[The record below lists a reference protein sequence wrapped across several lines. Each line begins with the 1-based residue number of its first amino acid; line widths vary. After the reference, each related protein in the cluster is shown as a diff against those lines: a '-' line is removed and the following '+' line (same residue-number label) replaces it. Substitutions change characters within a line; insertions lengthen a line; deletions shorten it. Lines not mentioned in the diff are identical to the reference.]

1 MWMHLRLNGGLILL
15 LMLAASC
22 SPALGQ
28 SSVVRNRAD
37 TGAILRPK
45 GGERVPPFRDGR
57 TMLLKVGPSLTSSQE
72 LFIAT
77 EEMPPGTA
85 IPLHR
90 HEQHEEALFL
100 HRGQVTVTLGARR
113 VVAEAGTLVYIPV
126 ATWTSVENTGPD
138 TASVVGIFA
147 KGAVE
152 PCFRRL
158 IQRPSPADSVRLERH
173 CAMTFKGTAR

>member
-1 MWMHLRLNGGLILL
+1 MWMHLRQGGGLLL
-15 LMLAASC
+15 VVAAGAVA
-22 SPALGQ
+22 PARGQ
-28 SSVVRNRAD
+28 SSMVADRAD
-37 TGAILRPK
+37 TGVILRPAD
-45 GGERVPPFRDGR
+45 GARVPPFQDGR
-57 TMLLKVGPSLTSSQE
+57 TMLLKIGPSLTSSQE

-90 HEQHEEALFL
+90 HERHEEALFL

-113 VVAEAGTLVYIPV
+113 VVAEAGTLVYIPA
-126 ATWTSVENTGPD
+126 ATWIGVENTGRE

-147 KGAVE
+147 EGEVE

-158 IQRPSPADSVRLERH
+158 VQHPSPADSVRLEQH
-173 CAMTFKGTAR
+173 CAMTFKGNAR

>member
-1 MWMHLRLNGGLILL
+1 MWMHLRQGGGLLL
-15 LMLAASC
+15 IAAAGNGA
-22 SPALGQ
+22 PALGQ
-28 SSVVRNRAD
+28 SPMVVDRGD
-37 TGAILRPK
+37 SGVILRPAD
-45 GGERVPPFRDGR
+45 GERVPPFQDGR
-57 TMLLKVGPSLTSSQE
+57 TMLLKIGPSLTSSQE

-90 HEQHEEALFL
+90 HERHEEALFL

-113 VVAEAGTLVYIPV
+113 VIAEAGTLVYIPA
-126 ATWTSVENTGPD
+126 ATWTGVENTGGD

-147 KGAVE
+147 EGEVE

-158 IQRPSPADSVRLERH
+158 VQPPSSADSVRLERH

>member
-1 MWMHLRLNGGLILL
+1 MRVHLRLDGGFILL
-15 LMLAASC
+15 LVLAGSSSA
-22 SPALGQ
+22 ALGQ
-28 SSVVRNRAD
+28 SVPARPD
-37 TGAILRPK
+37 TGTILRPID
-45 GGERVPPFRDGR
+45 GERVPPFRDGR
-57 TMLLKVGPSLTSSQE
+57 TMLLKIGPSLTNSQE

-90 HEQHEEALFL
+90 HERHEEALFL

-113 VVAEAGTLVYIPV
+113 VVAEAGTLVYIPA
-126 ATWTSVENTGPD
+126 ATWTSVENTGRD

-147 KGAVE
+147 EGAVE

-158 IQRPSPADSVRLERH
+158 VQRPSPTDSVRLERH

>member
-1 MWMHLRLNGGLILL
+1 MWMHLRLGGGLILL
-15 LMLAASC
+15 VLAGSC

-28 SSVVRNRAD
+28 SSLVPDRSD
-37 TGAILRPK
+37 TGAILRPTDGK
-45 GGERVPPFRDGR
+45 RVPPFRDGR
-57 TMLLKVGPSLTSSQE
+57 TMLLKIGPKLTSSQE

-90 HEQHEEALFL
+90 HERHEEALFL
-100 HRGQVTVTLGARR
+100 HRGQVTVTLGTRR
-113 VVAEAGTLVYIPV
+113 VVAEPGTLVYIPA
-126 ATWTSVENTGPD
+126 ATWTGVENTGRD

-147 KGAVE
+147 EGAVE
-152 PCFRRL
+152 PCFQRLVRRS
-158 IQRPSPADSVRLERH
+158 SPADSARLERH

>member
-1 MWMHLRLNGGLILL
+1 MWMRLSRVSGLLFAL
-15 LMLAASC
+15 VTGSGVAV
-22 SPALGQ
+22 LGQ
-28 SSVVRNRAD
+28 SSITTHRAD
-37 TGAILRPK
+37 TGVILRPAD
-45 GGERVPPFRDGR
+45 GERVPPFQDGR
-57 TMLLKVGPSLTSSQE
+57 TMLLKIGPSLTSSQE

-90 HEQHEEALFL
+90 HERHEEALFL

-113 VVAEAGTLVYIPV
+113 VIVAAGTLVYIPA
-126 ATWTSVENTGPD
+126 ATWTSVENTGHE

-147 KGAVE
+147 EGAVE

-158 IQRPSPADSVRLERH
+158 VQRPSPADSVRLERH
-173 CAMTFKGTAR
+173 CAMTFNGTAR

>member
-1 MWMHLRLNGGLILL
+1 MWMDLRQAGLL
-15 LMLAASC
+15 LLIATGNGAA
-22 SPALGQ
+22 ALGQ
-28 SSVVRNRAD
+28 SSKVADRAD
-37 TGAILRPK
+37 SGAILRPAD
-45 GGERVPPFRDGR
+45 GERVPPFQDGR
-57 TMLLKVGPSLTSSQE
+57 TMLLKIGPSLTSSQE

-77 EEMPPGTA
+77 KEMPPGTA

-90 HEQHEEALFL
+90 HERHEEALFL

-113 VVAEAGTLVYIPV
+113 VVAEAGTLVYIPA
-126 ATWTSVENTGPD
+126 ATWTGVENTGRD

-147 KGAVE
+147 EGEVE

-158 IQRPSPADSVRLERH
+158 IERPSGTDSVRLERH

>member
-1 MWMHLRLNGGLILL
+1 MHLRQCGGLLL
-15 LMLAASC
+15 VLAAGNGA
-22 SPALGQ
+22 PALGQ
-28 SSVVRNRAD
+28 SSMIADRAD
-37 TGAILRPK
+37 TGVILRPAE
-45 GGERVPPFRDGR
+45 GEPVPPFLDGR
-57 TMLLKVGPSLTSSQE
+57 TLLLKIGPSLTNSRE

-90 HEQHEEALFL
+90 HERHEEALFL

-113 VVAEAGTLVYIPV
+113 VVAEPGTLVYIPA
-126 ATWTSVENTGPD
+126 ATWTGVENTGRD

-147 KGAVE
+147 EGEVE

-158 IQRPSPADSVRLERH
+158 VHRPSPADSVRLERH

>member
-1 MWMHLRLNGGLILL
+1 MWMHLGFSGCLL
-15 LMLAASC
+15 LLVLDADGV
-22 SPALGQ
+22 PALCQ
-28 SSVVRNRAD
+28 SSGIADRAD
-37 TGAILRPK
+37 TGVILRPAD
-45 GGERVPPFRDGR
+45 GERVPPFQDGR
-57 TMLLKVGPSLTSSQE
+57 TMLLKIGPSLTSSQE

-90 HEQHEEALFL
+90 HERHEEALFL

-113 VVAEAGTLVYIPV
+113 VVAEAGTLVYIPA
-126 ATWTSVENTGPD
+126 ATWTGVENTGRD

-147 KGAVE
+147 EGAVE

-158 IQRPSPADSVRLERH
+158 VQRPSPADSVQLERH